1 MLSIYESKIHLR
13 FPGTGGDVLKFMDE
27 SSIYKDNQNREEG
40 FGPYQIPKH
49 YKAVAIERM
58 MCDWPRSYWKEV
70 SYSQNQIHVY
80 TE

>member
-1 MLSIYESKIHLR
+1 M
-13 FPGTGGDVLKFMDE
+13 
-27 SSIYKDNQNREEG
+27 YKDNQNREEG

-70 SYSQNQIHVY
+70 SYG
-80 TE
+80 